1 MKVQAHKELL
11 TPGIFTQYKNIDL
24 ERLLKEYEEKLSD
37 LRGCLDPEGLKKKL
51 HKIEEKLQE
60 TQTWDSPEFRH
71 LLKERSQISQRL
83 SLYEKLEGAFK
94 ELVDWYLLYKEEGS
108 QEAFES
114 FLQELKKFENLF
126 HQEEATLLLS
136 EDYDHSS
143 AILSIHAG
151 TGGTDA
157 QDFAEMLLRM
167 YTRWAEKKG
176 FRVKLVDY
184 LSGEEAGIKSA
195 VLLIEGPNA
204 YGLLKGEK
212 GIHRLIR
219 ISPFDANARRHTSFA
234 SVTVI
239 PEIEEDVE
247 VEIRPEDLKIETM
260 RASGHG
266 GQHVN
271 KTESAVRLT
280 HIPTGIVVTCQNER
294 SQHLNKAT
302 ALKILKAKL
311 YQLEKQRLEEKK
323 EALIG
328 EKKEIAWGHQIRT
341 YILHP
346 HKVVKDHRSQFES
359 YRVDDVLDGEID
371 EFIREF
377 LLWYTKEKLTKEKE
391 KKNEKR
397 KN

>member
-1 MKVQAHKELL
+1 
-11 TPGIFTQYKNIDL
+11 
-24 ERLLKEYEEKLSD
+24 
-37 LRGCLDPEGLKKKL
+37 
-51 HKIEEKLQE
+51 
-60 TQTWDSPEFRH
+60 
-71 LLKERSQISQRL
+71 
-83 SLYEKLEGAFK
+83 
-94 ELVDWYLLYKEEGS
+94 
-108 QEAFES
+108 
-114 FLQELKKFENLF
+114 
-126 HQEEATLLLS
+126 
-136 EDYDHSS
+136 
-143 AILSIHAG
+143 
-151 TGGTDA
+151 
-157 QDFAEMLLRM
+157 MLLRM
-167 YTRWAEKKG
+167 YTCWAEKKG

>member
-1 MKVQAHKELL
+1 
-11 TPGIFTQYKNIDL
+11 
-24 ERLLKEYEEKLSD
+24 
-37 LRGCLDPEGLKKKL
+37 L

>member
-1 MKVQAHKELL
+1 M
-11 TPGIFTQYKNIDL
+11 
-24 ERLLKEYEEKLSD
+24 
-37 LRGCLDPEGLKKKL
+37 EGLF
-51 HKIEEKLQE
+51 Q
-60 TQTWDSPEFRH
+60 
-71 LLKERSQISQRL
+71 
-83 SLYEKLEGAFK
+83 
-94 ELVDWYLLYKEEGS
+94 ELVDWYSLYKEEGS
-108 QEAFES
+108 QEALEA
-114 FLQELKKFENLF
+114 FLQELKGFEDF
-126 HQEEATLLLS
+126 FRQEEATLLLS

-167 YTRWAEKKG
+167 YSRWAEKKG
-176 FRVKLVDY
+176 FRVKIVDY
-184 LSGEEAGIKSA
+184 LAGEEAGIKSA
-195 VLLIEGPNA
+195 VLLIEGQFA

-239 PEIEEDVE
+239 PEIEEEVE

-271 KTESAVRLT
+271 KTETAVRLT
-280 HIPTGIVVTCQNER
+280 HLPTGIVITCQNER

-311 YQLEKQRLEEKK
+311 YQLEKQKLEEKK

-341 YILHP
+341 YTLHP
-346 HKVVKDHRSQFES
+346 YRVVKDHRTQLEV
-359 YRVDDVLDGEID
+359 YKVDEVLDGAID
-371 EFIREF
+371 DFIREF
-377 LLWYTKEKLTKEKE
+377 LLWQTKERLNKPKELDH
-391 KKNEKR
+391 EKR